1 MATVAAAAM
10 ATPLSSDWRK
20 TSSPSIPMIT
30 VVPAMTTVRPAV
42 FMAVTVAVSGSSPRC
57 SASRNRVR
65 MNSA

>member
-10 ATPLSSDWRK
+10 ATPFISDSRS

-30 VVPAMTTVRPAV
+30 VVPAISTVRPAV
-42 FMAVTVAVSGSSPRC
+42 RMASTAASSGARPPRSP
-57 SASRNRVR
+57 SRNRVT

>member
-1 MATVAAAAM
+1 MATVADAAM
-10 ATPLSSDWRK
+10 ATPLSSDWRR

-42 FMAVTVAVSGSSPRC
+42 LMAVTVAVSGSSPRC

>member
-10 ATPLSSDWRK
+10 ATPLSIDWRR

-42 FMAVTVAVSGSSPRC
+42 LIAVTAALSGSWPWC
-57 SASRNRVR
+57 SASRNRVT